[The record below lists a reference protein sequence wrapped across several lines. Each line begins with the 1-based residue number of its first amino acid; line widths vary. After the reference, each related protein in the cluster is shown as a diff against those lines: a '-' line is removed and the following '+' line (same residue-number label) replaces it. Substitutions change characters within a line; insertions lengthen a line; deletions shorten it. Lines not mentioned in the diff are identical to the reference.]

1 MATLL
6 VFTVIIAALTLVI
19 AVPPVRRRL
28 VSPFL
33 LKFMSGYMPRVSDT
47 EKLALEAGTVWWDR
61 DLFSGHPDWQKLIDF
76 HPNGLTPAE
85 EAFLDGPVNRLCGMV
100 DDWQARRDGDLP
112 AAAWEYMK
120 SERFFGMII
129 PERFGG
135 LGFSAVAHSAVIT
148 RLSTRSVAAAVTVM
162 VPNSLGPAELL
173 LHYGTDEQKNRYLPR
188 LAYGEEIPCFALTE
202 PLAGSDAASGH
213 STGVICRSVWEGRE
227 TLGMRLDWD
236 KRYATLAPVA
246 TVIGLAFKLHD
257 PDHLLGDREDL
268 GITCALIPAHLPGV
282 EIGERHDPLGVPFL
296 NGPTRGHGV
305 FVPLDAII
313 GGPAMAGQGWR
324 MLMES
329 LAAGRS
335 ISLPALAAG
344 AAQISTRVTG
354 AYATVREQFGMSI
367 GGFEGIEEK
376 LGPIGGFTYLMNAAR
391 TLTAA
396 AVDAG
401 EKPSVLSAVAK
412 AYMTEFMRVVVNDA
426 MDVTAGAGISRGPRN
441 TLAGGYIALPIGITV
456 EGANILTRSLIIF
469 GQGAIR
475 CHPWVLEEMHA
486 VEARDVARF
495 DRAFFG
501 HLAFTVSNM
510 RRSIVGGLTG
520 ARFARPGFGGPL
532 QAHFGHFARLSAS
545 FSFLADVCMASL
557 GASLKRHEM
566 VSGRMADALAWMF
579 FGSATLKRFVDEGC
593 PPADLPLARYASEK
607 ALFETE
613 HALSGVLDNF
623 PRPWIG
629 RALRPVLFPLGAR
642 HRAPSDRRVREA
654 ARCLVNG
661 AEGRVRLTPD
671 VFLPSPSEP
680 GLGSLEAALAGV
692 LAARPIEAKLREAV
706 RGKRIRRASRLEMV
720 TEALAAGIISEEEA
734 RRVREADAAREEA
747 VQVDAFPAGT
757 LSVQHR
763 ERADSHHP

>member
-1 MATLL
+1 MAIVLL
-6 VFTVIIAALTLVI
+6 LIAALVLVF
-19 AVPPVRRRL
+19 AVPAVRRRL
-28 VSPFL
+28 VSPIL
-33 LKFMSGYMPRVSDT
+33 LKLMTGYVPRVSDT

-61 DLFSGHPDWQKLIDF
+61 DLFSGRPDWGKLIDF
-76 HPNGLTPAE
+76 RPRELTPAE
-85 EAFLDGPVNRLCGMV
+85 RAFLDGPVNHLCAMV

-112 AAAWEYMK
+112 PAAWEYMK
-120 SERFFGMII
+120 EQRFFGMII
-129 PERFGG
+129 PESFGG

-173 LHYGTDEQKNRYLPR
+173 LHYGTDEQKRRYLPR
-188 LAYGEEIPCFALTE
+188 LASGEEIPCFALTE
-202 PLAGSDAASGH
+202 PLAGSDAASGR
-213 STGVICRSVWEGRE
+213 SVGVICRSVWEGRE
-227 TLGMRLDWD
+227 TLGMRLEWD

-257 PDHLLGDREDL
+257 PDHLLGDRDDL
-268 GITCALIPAHLPGV
+268 GITCALVPAHLPGV

-296 NGPTRGHGV
+296 NGPTRGHDV

-313 GGPAMAGQGWR
+313 GGPEMAGQGWR
-324 MLMES
+324 MLMDS

-335 ISLPALAAG
+335 ISLPALASG
-344 AAQISTRVTG
+344 AAQVSARVTG

-367 GGFEGIEEK
+367 GGFEGVEEK
-376 LGPIGGFTYLMNAAR
+376 LGPIGGYTYLMDAAR

-441 TLAGGYIALPIGITV
+441 TLAGGYTALPIGITV

-501 HLAFTVSNM
+501 HVAFTVSNKW
-510 RRSIVGGLTG
+510 RSIFHGLTG
-520 ARFARPGFGGPL
+520 ARFARPAFGGPL
-532 QAHFGHFARLSAS
+532 RPHFGYFTRLSAS
-545 FSFLADVCMASL
+545 FTFLADICMGSL
-557 GASLKRHEM
+557 GGSLKRHEM
-566 VSGRMADALAWMF
+566 VSGRMADALAWMY
-579 FGSATLKRFVDEGC
+579 FGSAALKRFVNDGC
-593 PPADLPLARYASEK
+593 PPTDLPLARYAGEK
-607 ALFETE
+607 ALHETE
-613 HALSGVLDNF
+613 SALRGVLDNF

-629 RALRPVLFPLGAR
+629 RMLRPVLFPLGAR
-642 HRAPSDRRVREA
+642 HPAPSDRRVREA

-661 AEGRVRLTPD
+661 AQGRLRLTPD
-671 VFLPSPSEP
+671 VFIPPGDEP
-680 GLGSLEAALAGV
+680 GLGSLETALACV
-692 LAARPIEAKLREAV
+692 LAAQPIEVKLREAA
-706 RGKRIRRASRLEMV
+706 RAKRIRRASRLEMV
-720 TEALAAGIISEEEA
+720 TEALSAGIISEEEA
-734 RRVREADAAREEA
+734 RRVREADATREEA

-763 ERADSHHP
+763 EQAGSHHP

>member
-1 MATLL
+1 M
-6 VFTVIIAALTLVI
+6 
-19 AVPPVRRRL
+19 RR
-28 VSPFL
+28 P
-33 LKFMSGYMPRVSDT
+33 
-47 EKLALEAGTVWWDR
+47 GTAR
-61 DLFSGHPDWQKLIDF
+61 GSS
-76 HPNGLTPAE
+76 AE
-85 EAFLDGPVNRLCGMV
+85 
-100 DDWQARRDGDLP
+100 
-112 AAAWEYMK
+112 
-120 SERFFGMII
+120 
-129 PERFGG
+129 
-135 LGFSAVAHSAVIT
+135 
-148 RLSTRSVAAAVTVM
+148 
-162 VPNSLGPAELL
+162 
-173 LHYGTDEQKNRYLPR
+173 
-188 LAYGEEIPCFALTE
+188 
-202 PLAGSDAASGH
+202 ASG
-213 STGVICRSVWEGRE
+213 
-227 TLGMRLDWD
+227 
-236 KRYATLAPVA
+236 K
-246 TVIGLAFKLHD
+246 
-257 PDHLLGDREDL
+257 DREDL

-441 TLAGGYIALPIGITV
+441 TLAGGYTALPIGITV

-501 HLAFTVSNM
+501 HLAFTASNM

-520 ARFARPGFGGPL
+520 ARFARPPFGGPL
-532 QAHFGHFARLSAS
+532 RAHFGHFARLSAS
-545 FSFLADVCMASL
+545 FSFLADVCMGSL

-579 FGSATLKRFVDEGC
+579 FGSATLKRFVDDGC
-593 PPADLPLARYASEK
+593 PQADLPLARYASEK
-607 ALFETE
+607 ALFEAE

-623 PRPWIG
+623 PKPWIG